1 MKIALTLGALGL
13 IAPGGVALAEN
24 TAEVPETSYVSEEA
38 SIEDATG
45 ETSIESAIEE
55 VSSAPVEDSGSAVV
69 SEGETPEGENSA
81 WETWKSLL
89 SPEVIAATLSTVL
102 STVLVVLCKKI
113 ANKAI
118 TNKDDTIKGVKQ
130 AVLAEISNNFDI
142 AYDKA
147 IKPLKEKVEE
157 VGPVLDAF
165 AKCIALMQE
174 NTPESKLALLEL
186 IQRIGNGN
194 KEVAETAEKA
204 KKEVERKAEED
215 KEKVEAAQAELE
227 ALSGYDG
234 TSI

>member
-24 TAEVPETSYVSEEA
+24 TAEVPETSYVSEE
-38 SIEDATG
+38 
-45 ETSIESAIEE
+45 TSVGDTSEE
-55 VSSAPVEDSGSAVV
+55 VSSAPIEDSGSAIV
-69 SEGETPEGENSA
+69 SEGETPEGGNSA

-113 ANKAI
+113 ANKAVA
-118 TNKDDTIKGVKQ
+118 NKDDAIKGVKQ
-130 AVLAEISNNFDI
+130 AVLTEISDNFDI
-142 AYDKA
+142 AYEKA

-157 VGPVLDAF
+157 IGPVLDVF

-194 KEVAETAEKA
+194 KEVAEAADKA